1 MPHWLR
7 VLRAIALALP
17 VAFLLGGLATAA
29 SVWWCLQSVEG
40 RQLTLHQTD
49 AQTDAQTDTG
59 SALPEEFGPVPQTV
73 RLHIRDGVY
82 FLVARDELPG
92 VDWINIERVAQP
104 SMNPSLDAPIVPA
117 WAEMPAAFRDPSAAG
132 VLPRVG
138 TLAVGWPSL
147 AIARQWVEP
156 DPTRG
161 FIPAVENDDDGSSTA
176 KAAARFFGQHPTSS
190 VIVLWPGL
198 IANLVVFTLLA
209 LPVVLLFRWRHSA
222 GKRGMST
229 ITSR

>member
-7 VLRAIALALP
+7 VLRAIASAVALAAP
-17 VAFLLGGLATAA
+17 LGGIATAA

-40 RQLTLHQTD
+40 RQLNLQSVDEAAPTDEDSGPLLQTD
-49 AQTDAQTDTG
+49 PQT
-59 SALPEEFGPVPQTV
+59 VPQTV

-82 FLVARDELPG
+82 FLVARDQLPG

-104 SMNPSLDAPIVPA
+104 STNASLDAPIVPA
-117 WAEMPAAFRDPSAAG
+117 WAEMPAAFRDPSATG

-222 GKRGMST
+222 G
-229 ITSR
+229 ITRRASGA